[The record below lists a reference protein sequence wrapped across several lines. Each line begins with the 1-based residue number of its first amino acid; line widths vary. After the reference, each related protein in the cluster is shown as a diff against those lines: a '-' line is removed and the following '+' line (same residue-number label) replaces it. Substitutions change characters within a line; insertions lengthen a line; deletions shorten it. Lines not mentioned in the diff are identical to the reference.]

1 MAYARY
7 FTEEGA
13 KAYAAQYRK
22 GFLRRLSA
30 RREAAC
36 LRRALSAAGAS
47 GVLLDLPCGAGRFRE
62 ILSGFAGAYL
72 AADLSLPMLAA
83 TRRAAAPGAPFLGLR
98 TDARSVGLKSLSVD
112 GAVAVRLIHHFP
124 DARDRRRILAE
135 LARVSR
141 RFLVVTF
148 LDRDAW
154 KQRLRRRAGAKPPRR
169 AAVGREELRADLEAL
184 GFRVAGFFAVSSWF
198 SGQTAAACVR
208 AGAPSGHERV

>member
-7 FTEEGA
+7 FTEEGTR
-13 KAYAAQYRK
+13 KYADKYRR

-36 LRRALSAAGAS
+36 LRRALAAVGAS
-47 GVLLDLPCGAGRFRE
+47 GAVLDLPCGAGRFRG
-62 ILSGFAGAYL
+62 ILSGFAAPYV

-83 TRRAAAPGAPFLGLR
+83 TRRTVPPGAPFLGLR
-98 TDARSVGLKSLSVD
+98 TDARAVGLKDLSVD

-124 DARDRRRILAE
+124 DERDRRRILAE

-154 KQRLRRRAGAKPPRR
+154 KQRFRRRSGAKPPRR
-169 AAVGREELRADLEAL
+169 AAIGREDLRADMEAL
-184 GFRVAGFFAVSSWF
+184 GFRPAGFFAVSSWF

-208 AGAPSGHERV
+208 TAP